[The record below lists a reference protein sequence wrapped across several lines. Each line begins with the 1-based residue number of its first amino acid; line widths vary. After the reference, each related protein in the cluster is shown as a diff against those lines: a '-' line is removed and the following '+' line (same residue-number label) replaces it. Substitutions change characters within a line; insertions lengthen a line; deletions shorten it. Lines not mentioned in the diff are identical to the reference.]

1 MNLVVR
7 ATDIKNNFGRYLRHA
22 VDNGEVIIEKNGRP
36 IAKLISLARP
46 SGNDNKKEKIF
57 ISDRLLGVLQPEP
70 LADYADYKVAR
81 AGALEKKYGRT
92 D

>member
-7 ATDIKNNFGRYLRHA
+7 ATDVKNNFGRYLQHA
-22 VDNGEVIIEKNGRP
+22 VENGEVIIEKNGRP

-46 SGNDNKKEKIF
+46 DVSASKQEKNF
-57 ISDRLLGVLQPEP
+57 VSDRLLGVLRPEP
-70 LADYADYKVAR
+70 LADYKTVR
-81 AGALEKKYGRT
+81 AAALEKKYGRT

>member
-7 ATDIKNNFGRYLRHA
+7 ATDVKNNFGRYLQHA

-36 IAKLISLARP
+36 IAKLIALVQP
-46 SGNDNKKEKIF
+46 SGSDNKKEKIF
-57 ISDRLLGVLQPEP
+57 VSDRLLGVLQPEP
-70 LADYADYKVAR
+70 LVDYKVAR
-81 AGALEKKYGRT
+81 AEVWEKKYGRT

>member
-7 ATDIKNNFGRYLRHA
+7 ATDVKNNFGRYLQHA

-36 IAKLISLARP
+36 IAKLISLARQDM
-46 SGNDNKKEKIF
+46 SNNKKEKMF
-57 ISDRLLGVLQPEP
+57 VSDRLLGALIQEQ
-70 LADYADYKVAR
+70 AADYKAVRDA
-81 AGALEKKYGRT
+81 ALEKKYGRT

>member
-7 ATDIKNNFGRYLRHA
+7 ATDVKNNFGRYLQHA

-36 IAKLISLARP
+36 IAKLIALVQP
-46 SGNDNKKEKIF
+46 SGSDNKKEKIF
-57 ISDRLLGVLQPEP
+57 VSDRLLGVLQPEP
-70 LADYADYKVAR
+70 LVDYTVAR
-81 AGALEKKYGRT
+81 AEVLEKKYGRT

>member
-1 MNLVVR
+1 MDLVVR
-7 ATDIKNNFGRYLRHA
+7 ATDVKNNFGRYLQHA

-46 SGNDNKKEKIF
+46 GASDSKKEKIYVT
-57 ISDRLLGVLQPEP
+57 DRLFGVLRPEP
-70 LADYADYKVAR
+70 LADYKAVR
-81 AGALEKKYGRT
+81 AEALEKKYGRT

>member
-1 MNLVVR
+1 MAMNLIVR
-7 ATDIKNNFGRYLRHA
+7 ATDVKNNFGRYLQHA

-46 SGNDNKKEKIF
+46 SGSDNNKEKNF
-57 ISDRLLGVLQPEP
+57 ISDRLLGALQPEP
-70 LADYADYKVAR
+70 LVDYKVAR

>member
-7 ATDIKNNFGRYLRHA
+7 ATDVKNNFGRYLQHA

-36 IAKLISLARP
+36 IAKLIALVQP
-46 SGNDNKKEKIF
+46 SGSDNKKEKIF
-57 ISDRLLGVLQPEP
+57 VSDRLLGVLQPEP
-70 LADYADYKVAR
+70 LVDSKVAR
-81 AGALEKKYGRT
+81 AEVLEKKYGRT